1 LKEILDQLIEN
12 FNHPPYST
20 DICEARK
27 DYQKLAG
34 EIYEDDKSYESRVG
48 SFLEWYLFDRE
59 IPDEQLTPLETFIK
73 GNGRNDLPQGIKN
86 LEELT
91 NNIHGLFV
99 IKKIRDHEV
108 VALNLLDDTKY
119 NVRESEGKIIF
130 QKNELFEA
138 RIVLNN
144 DAYYFTGN
152 FCFHPKDAVKFIKS
166 EIKNI
171 IKTRDGYLK
180 ELKVKNSQLKDLNS
194 KLDKNGRE
202 VEKINTKIKNSKSV
216 EKIRDWNE
224 LLEKLKQFRADL
236 VQQVSLVEAEISSL
250 ETDKLKKEINQLSSN
265 LIQRLSYMNL
275 KWERSRQIDLQ
286 DIYRN

>member
-1 LKEILDQLIEN
+1 MREILDQLIEN
-12 FNHPPYST
+12 FNKPPYST

-48 SFLEWYLFDRE
+48 SFLEWYLFDRV
-59 IPDEQLTPLETFIK
+59 IPEEQMTPLETLIK
-73 GNGRNDLPQGIKN
+73 SNGRNELPAGVENI
-86 LEELT
+86 EDFT
-91 NNIHGLFV
+91 TNIHGLFI

-138 RIVLNN
+138 RVVLNN
-144 DAYYFTGN
+144 GEYYFTGN
-152 FCFHPKDAVKFIKS
+152 FCFHPKDTLKFIKN
-166 EIKNI
+166 EIKKI
-171 IKTRDGYLK
+171 IKIRDGYLK

-216 EKIRDWNE
+216 EKIRVWNE
-224 LLEKLKQFRADL
+224 QLEKLKKYRADWL
-236 VQQVSLVEAEISSL
+236 QQISLIEVEKSNL
-250 ETDKLKKEINQLSSN
+250 ENDKLKKEITQLSSI
-265 LIQRLSYMNL
+265 LIQKLNYMNL
-275 KWERSRQIDLQ
+275 KWERSRQIDLK
-286 DIYRN
+286 DIYRI

>member
-1 LKEILDQLIEN
+1 MKEILDQLIEN
-12 FNHPPYST
+12 FNQPPYST

-48 SFLEWYLFDRE
+48 SFLEWYLFDRV
-59 IPDEQLTPLETFIK
+59 IPDEQLTPLETLLK
-73 GNGRNDLPQGIKN
+73 GNGRVVLPQGIKSI
-86 LEELT
+86 EELT

-99 IKKIRDHEV
+99 IKKIRNHEV
-108 VALNLLDDTKY
+108 VALNLLNDTKY
-119 NVRESEGKIIF
+119 NVRELEGKIIF

-144 DAYYFTGN
+144 DEYHFTGN
-152 FCFHPKDAVKFIKS
+152 FCFHPKDAVKFIKG

-171 IKTRDGYLK
+171 IKIRDGYLK

-202 VEKINTKIKNSKSV
+202 VEKLNKKIKDSESV
-216 EKIRDWNE
+216 EKIRDWNDQ
-224 LLEKLKQFRADL
+224 LEKLKRIRADL
-236 VQQVSLVEAEISSL
+236 VQQVSLAEVAIFNL

-265 LIQRLSYMNL
+265 LIQRLNYMNL

-286 DIYRN
+286 DIYRR